1 MLFLE
6 YDLCVQSLNLLFLL
20 SLTVFAI
27 KFLACTTFIY
37 IF

>member
-1 MLFLE
+1 MRTVFKFALFAI
-6 YDLCVQSLNLLFLL
+6 F
-20 SLTVFAI
+20 TVFAI